1 MPILQQ
7 IAEYQDMQ
15 PIVIGG
21 LIAIA
26 VFAATLLVARAA
38 REREIIGRRV
48 TADLGG
54 ASHSLDAGWQQ
65 HANRLMERAAII
77 FAPGPT
83 QSSTTLGRELF
94 KAGYFSPSAAAYFNA
109 VRIVTAIALPSAF
122 LLLQTI
128 FSLRLPLVLA
138 TLAALGL
145 ALLGL
150 VLPSF
155 LLDAQIK
162 KMRGRYRN
170 AFPDMMDLLV
180 VCVESGQSVQSAIAQ
195 VAREMMQVL
204 PQLGFNLHLVS
215 LELRAGGTIHSALM
229 SLHGRVGLDEVKSLA
244 VLMKQSEELG
254 ASISGTLHVFSEE
267 MRDKRLIRAE
277 TQANLLPVKMTIPLG
292 LFIFPVILLAILVP
306 VAIRIKNSFV

>member
-1 MPILQQ
+1 MSTLNQFVENP
-7 IAEYQDMQ
+7 DMQ
-15 PIVIGG
+15 PIMIGV

-26 VFAATLLVARAA
+26 VFTATLLLARAA
-38 REREIIGRRV
+38 REREMVGRRA
-48 TADLGG
+48 TTDLGG

-65 HANRLMERAAII
+65 HANRLMERAAAI
-77 FAPGPT
+77 FAPGST
-83 QSSTTLGRELF
+83 QSTTTLGRELF
-94 KAGYFSPSAAAYFNA
+94 KAGYFSANAVAYFNSL
-109 VRIVTAIALPSAF
+109 RIFAAIALPSAF
-122 LLLQTI
+122 LILQTVI
-128 FSLRLPLVLA
+128 DLRLPLVLA
-138 TLAALGL
+138 TLASLGL

-155 LLDAQIK
+155 LLDARIS
-162 KMRGRYRN
+162 KMRERYRN

-204 PQLGFNLHLVS
+204 PQLGFNLHLAS
-215 LELRAGGTIHSALM
+215 LELRAGGTIHSALI
-229 SLHGRVGLDEVKSLA
+229 SLHGRVGLDEIKSLA

-254 ASISGTLHVFSEE
+254 ASISGTLHVFSDE

-277 TQANLLPVKMTIPLG
+277 TKANLLPVKMTIPLG

>member
-1 MPILQQ
+1 MPILNR
-7 IAEYQDMQ
+7 IVENPDMQ
-15 PIVIGG
+15 PIVIGI

-26 VFAATLLVARAA
+26 VFTATLLLARAT
-38 REREIIGRRV
+38 REREMIGRRA
-48 TADLGG
+48 TTELGG
-54 ASHSLDAGWQQ
+54 ASSSLDAGWQQ
-65 HANRLMERAAII
+65 HANRMMERAAAI
-77 FAPGPT
+77 FAPGTT
-83 QSSTTLGRELF
+83 QSSTALGRELF
-94 KAGYFSPSAAAYFNA
+94 KAGYFSPNAVAYYNA
-109 VRIVTAIALPSAF
+109 VRIFAAIAFPSAF
-122 LLLQTI
+122 LLLQTMLA
-128 FSLRLPLVLA
+128 LRLSLVLA
-138 TLAALGL
+138 TLASLGL
-145 ALLGL
+145 ALVGL

-155 LLDAQIK
+155 LLDARIS

-215 LELRAGGTIHSALM
+215 LELRAGGTVHSALI

-254 ASISGTLHVFSEE
+254 SSISGTLHVFSEE

-292 LFIFPVILLAILVP
+292 LFIFPVVLLAILVP
-306 VAIRIKNSFV
+306 VGIRIKNSFV